1 MEELFNYSKDKFYK
15 LKERLGRIWS
25 RGKWWYLGVIF
36 LLLSIATYSFIVPQ
50 EEAEKNSEWLEEAPS
65 QGTGSW
71 AEGGDSK
78 AEPKLIKGVAGLE
91 RAYPMESPFTSEELF
106 KKRLQAIHKE
116 GPPQLGD
123 KGNKRNPKG
132 GLITSPREVST
143 ELVTARDYG
152 ENQTQSSAYSTK
164 EVSHKPILQG
174 ILQGNEWQAL
184 ISYGDEVYC
193 LGQGQSQRD
202 LFLERIEDNRVL
214 LRWKGES
221 LWYEL

>member
-1 MEELFNYSKDKFYK
+1 MEELLNYSKDKFYK
-15 LKERLGRIWS
+15 LKERLGCIWS
-25 RGKWWYLGVIF
+25 RGKWWYLGFIF

-65 QGTGSW
+65 QGMSSW

-78 AEPKLIKGVAGLE
+78 AEPKLLKGVAGLE

-106 KKRLQAIHKE
+106 KKYLQAIHKD
-116 GPPQLGD
+116 GPPQLD
-123 KGNKRNPKG
+123 AKGNSKG
-132 GLITSPREVST
+132 VLVTSPREAST
-143 ELVTARDYG
+143 ELVKARDYG
-152 ENQTQSSAYSTK
+152 GHQAQSSTYPKK

-184 ISYGDEVYC
+184 ISYGEELYC
-193 LGQGQSQRD
+193 LGQGQSQGD